1 MIFIVMKNSKI
12 IFRLTELQLTR
23 IVNKSNKQKVN
34 KSKFIR
40 EVLDQYFESKLSD
53 IVIEK
58 YRIKKSKNA

>member
-1 MIFIVMKNSKI
+1 MKNSKI

-23 IVNKSNKQKVN
+23 IVNESNKQKVN
-34 KSKFIR
+34 KSTLIR

-58 YRIKKSKNA
+58 YRIKKSKNT

>member
-23 IVNKSNKQKVN
+23 IVNESNKQKVN

>member
-1 MIFIVMKNSKI
+1 MKNSKI

-23 IVNKSNKQKVN
+23 IVNESNKQKVN